1 MMLFNLKKV
10 LQGDKSI
17 LARLISQIENR
28 STGSIK
34 LLSALYPYLGKAHR
48 IGITGPPGVGKST
61 LVNELVRII
70 RERNKTVGII
80 AVDPTSI
87 FTGGAILGDRIR
99 MSACS
104 SGSASGGQKIG
115 GDEGVFIRS
124 MATRGCIGGIARATS
139 EVADILDASG
149 KSYLIIET
157 VGVGQSEV
165 EVFKNVDTTILV
177 LSPES
182 GDAVQ
187 AMKAG
192 IMEIADIIIVNK
204 SDRPGADAIID
215 SIRNTLEISMPT
227 GEAGLPGR
235 RPALF
240 KTEALNARGITEVVN
255 YLEKT
260 WDELKSSGALLKKR
274 RVILRERLKALAL
287 ARLEEQIWNNKKMD
301 GIINK
306 SVDAV
311 LAGKDTPYRVVE
323 KIIRTLLNPKR
334 RKK

>member
-1 MMLFNLKKV
+1 MTLFNLKKV

-149 KSYLIIET
+149 KSYLVIET

-215 SIRNTLEISMPT
+215 SIRNTLEISMP
-227 GEAGLPGR
+227 GR

-255 YLEKT
+255 YIEKT

-274 RVILRERLKALAL
+274 RAVLRERLKALAL
-287 ARLEEQIWNNKKMD
+287 ARLEERIWNNKKMD

-323 KIIRTLLNPKR
+323 KIIRTVVGGERKPKTVNR
-334 RKK
+334 